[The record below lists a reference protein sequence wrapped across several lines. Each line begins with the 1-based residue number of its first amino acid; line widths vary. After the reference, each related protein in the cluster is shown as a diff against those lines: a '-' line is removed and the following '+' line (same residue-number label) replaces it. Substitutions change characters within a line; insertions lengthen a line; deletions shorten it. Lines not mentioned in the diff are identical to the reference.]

1 MEENKK
7 MNVLVL
13 GASGV
18 GKSTLIK
25 AISGKE
31 VKIGSGE
38 SSTLNIS
45 VYESDIWPLKLID
58 TKGFEYNYLQ
68 QIKTIN
74 QVKKFTKKQIKKDEN
89 SNKGIDVVWYC
100 IDGTSR
106 KTFSYNLKL
115 MNKAIKKWKNV
126 PVFVVITKSYSEI
139 DIEENKKDI
148 REMFSKFENINL
160 KGIIHVVA
168 QEYEINKDIK
178 VMPIGIEELCVNT
191 LNNFD
196 EAKEINK
203 QNLYRMVLLQKR
215 YTANAVIGLST
226 TSAAVIGAA
235 PLKFPDAVI
244 LTPIE
249 TTLTEAIFKIY
260 GVKYSGELISNIVGS
275 TAITSIAKEIIKHIP
290 VVGQVVNAVVAGT
303 IVFALGESIVAVS
316 ELIYKGKIDVN
327 KANDVTEEVVK
338 NIKNNVIF
346 ENMISY
352 FENNKKEIETEDPKE
367 IIKKI
372 NSKNKKKKD

>member
-215 YTANAVIGLST
+215 YTANAVIGLAT